1 MVVDFHVHCFPD
13 DLAPRAVKLLS
24 ERADLSPRLNGTV
37 EDIRNSMKRA
47 NVDYSVLLNI
57 ATKPSQTEKMNTWA
71 AEVNKDGIIAFGSVH
86 PDYEEYEKELVR
98 IKSLGLKGIKFHPDY
113 QFFYVDVERV
123 LPIYELAV
131 KLGLVIV
138 FHAGVDVGLPPPY
151 HCNPQRL
158 KRVIEAFP
166 KGRFVAAHMGSFSYW
181 DDVEKYL
188 VGRNIYFDTS
198 YCLGCIDRHQVR
210 RIIEN
215 HDHEKVLFAT
225 DSPWTDQQEEI
236 VKLRKLNLGM
246 DTEEAILGR
255 NALKLLK

>member
-113 QFFYVDVERV
+113 QFFYVDEERV
-123 LPIYELAV
+123 FPIYELAV

-158 KRVIEAFP
+158 KRVIEAFR
-166 KGRFVAAHMGSFSYW
+166 KGDLLLHIWEVSLIGTM
-181 DDVEKYL
+181 
-188 VGRNIYFDTS
+188 
-198 YCLGCIDRHQVR
+198 
-210 RIIEN
+210 
-215 HDHEKVLFAT
+215 
-225 DSPWTDQQEEI
+225 
-236 VKLRKLNLGM
+236 LRS
-246 DTEEAILGR
+246 IW
-255 NALKLLK
+255 